1 MSRGKKPSAPA
12 AKKAQI
18 VEPDKPKIV
27 VPRDERGR
35 ILPGH
40 TLNIKGFIGP
50 RQQLSK
56 EIITLLNDHY
66 SDDVIVQ
73 RLEETW
79 AQAVELRGVKTM
91 MAWLE
96 FVITWRAGG
105 KLPTRHIRVN
115 TKFEDMLAALGS
127 DEPVTIDG
135 EVTEGGE

>member
-18 VEPDKPKIV
+18 AEVDKPKIV

-40 TLNIKGFIGP
+40 TLNNKGFIGP

-127 DEPVTIDG
+127 DEPMTIDG
-135 EVTEGGE
+135 EVTDE